1 MRSLQEKE
9 GDVNK
14 SRQWG
19 RPLKDREEVESG
31 DLKLIICEIVNRTV
45 RPENICWNLREHGL
59 FNTLNKEREFP
70 NFSRI
75 DFFCHQVCSNM
86 LQLPFKMNK
95 VFHTM

>member
-19 RPLKDREEVESG
+19 RPLKDRAEVESG

-75 DFFCHQVCSNM
+75 DFFLSSS
-86 LQLPFKMNK
+86 L
-95 VFHTM
+95 